1 MKEKVTP
8 TRMALVRI
16 RMMLSHI
23 WFCFE
28 LSPEPPTTSVSIISS
43 AMIAITI
50 CQLGCRVKRC

>member
-1 MKEKVTP
+1 MKKKVTP
-8 TRMALVRI
+8 TKMTLVRI

-28 LSPEPPTTSVSIISS
+28 LFPEPPTTSVSIISS

-50 CQLGCRVKRC
+50 CQLGCRVK